1 MTNPR
6 LITLIVVGFIAMLF
20 SVQYTGEESVYTVTS
35 YEMWYHEQWLGP
47 TLYGEPY
54 RRPPLINWL
63 IIGFAST
70 IGWEYSIAA
79 VRLVSAISTFAS
91 AVLIFWFL
99 RRGKASIDISL
110 LGALIYLSMWQ
121 IIGGYGWKGYS
132 DALFGACTF
141 AAMLYS
147 YLSVKETSYRWLIVA
162 IVFAYL
168 GFLTKALTS
177 FVFLFSAL
185 FITALIDKKLA
196 YLGKV
201 LLPVFVVLSGL
212 LIWCWYAIAPTGEQM
227 ATGMFSD
234 IVDRYLSI
242 DFSVFFSHLLVFP
255 FETVLNLLPV
265 SAFLLYLGFKRK
277 MPLTPNSLVKT
288 LGLIALI
295 GFLPYWIAPSSHSR
309 YLMPIYGIV
318 AIYFTLLIQ
327 DDLDLIRRVRKF
339 IVWIVLFKLAFA
351 FVLFP
356 AYTKAFRPPIDHWA
370 QNVKEIVADKTLYSV
385 DQTWIGISV
394 VDTFNRLI
402 YPRPPVVRA
411 YGDVESGYILSN
423 TNREDLGVLVKS
435 FDNKL
440 FLYCFGV
447 ECAK

>member
-1 MTNPR
+1 MTNSR
-6 LITLIVVGFIAMLF
+6 LIALIIIGFIAMLF

-35 YEMWYHEQWLGP
+35 YEMWYHEQWLSP
-47 TLYGEPY
+47 TLHGEPY

-63 IIGFAST
+63 IIGIASS

-79 VRLVSAISTFAS
+79 VRFVSAISTFAS
-91 AVLIFWFL
+91 AGLIFWFL
-99 RRGKASIDISL
+99 RRGKASVDVSL
-110 LGALIYLSMWQ
+110 LGALIYLSAWQ

-132 DALFGACTF
+132 DSLFGACTF
-141 AAMLYS
+141 AAMLYA

-162 IVFAYL
+162 ILFAYL

-185 FITALIDKKLA
+185 FITALIDKKLV

-201 LLPVFVVLSGL
+201 LSPVFVALSGL
-212 LIWCWYAIAPTGEQM
+212 LIWWWYSIAPTGEQM

-242 DFSVFFSHLLVFP
+242 DLSVFFSHLAIFP
-255 FETVLNLLPV
+255 FETVLNLFPI
-265 SAFLLYLGFKRK
+265 SAFLLYLGVKRK
-277 MPLTPNSLVKT
+277 MPTTPNSSAKIFC
-288 LGLIALI
+288 LIALI
-295 GFLPYWIAPSSHSR
+295 GFLPYWIAPLSHSR

-318 AIYFTLLIQ
+318 AICFTFLIQ
-327 DDLDLIRRVRKF
+327 DHSDLIRRVRKF

-356 AYTKAFRPPIDHWA
+356 AYTKAFRPPIDQWA

-394 VDTFNRLI
+394 VDTFNRLN
-402 YPRPPVVRA
+402 YPKPPVVRA
-411 YGDVESGYILSN
+411 YGAVESGYILSN
-423 TNREDLGVLVKS
+423 TNRADLGVLVAS

-447 ECAK
+447 ECEK

>member
-1 MTNPR
+1 MTNSR
-6 LITLIVVGFIAMLF
+6 LIALIIIGFIAMLF

-35 YEMWYHEQWLGP
+35 YEMWYHEQWLSP
-47 TLYGEPY
+47 TLHGEPY

-63 IIGFAST
+63 IIGIASS

-79 VRLVSAISTFAS
+79 VRFVSAISTFAS
-91 AVLIFWFL
+91 AGLIFWFL
-99 RRGKASIDISL
+99 RRGKASVDVSL
-110 LGALIYLSMWQ
+110 LGALIYLSAWQ

-132 DALFGACTF
+132 DSLFGACTF
-141 AAMLYS
+141 AAMLYA

-162 IVFAYL
+162 ILFAYL

-185 FITALIDKKLA
+185 FITALIDKKLV

-201 LLPVFVVLSGL
+201 LSPVFVALSGL
-212 LIWCWYAIAPTGEQM
+212 LIWWWYSIAPTGEQM

-242 DFSVFFSHLLVFP
+242 DLSVFFSHLAIFP
-255 FETVLNLLPV
+255 FETVLNLFPI
-265 SAFLLYLGFKRK
+265 SALLLYLGVKRK
-277 MPLTPNSLVKT
+277 MPTTPNSSAKIFC
-288 LGLIALI
+288 LIALI
-295 GFLPYWIAPSSHSR
+295 GFLPYWIAPLSHSR

-318 AIYFTLLIQ
+318 AICFTFLIQ
-327 DDLDLIRRVRKF
+327 DHSDLIRRVRKF

-356 AYTKAFRPPIDHWA
+356 AYTKAFRPPIDQWA

-394 VDTFNRLI
+394 VDTFNRLN
-402 YPRPPVVRA
+402 YPKPPVVRA
-411 YGDVESGYILSN
+411 YGAVESGYILSN
-423 TNREDLGVLVKS
+423 TNRADLGVLVAS

-447 ECAK
+447 ECEK